1 MLKVKSRIALALALA
16 LATANAA
23 PALAMKMSGP
33 EWLQM
38 MEKIR
43 TDKAAPGAPLWVLV
57 KVKKADVAGKALTV
71 SHGAIA
77 KAHMPA
83 MTMTFPV
90 TDPTHLPMLH
100 KGDPVEIEVA
110 NDNGVVKILDF
121 RMQH

>member
-1 MLKVKSRIALALALA
+1 MFKMKSRIALALALA
-16 LATANAA
+16 MTAASAA

-43 TDKAAPGAPLWVLV
+43 TDKGAAGSPFWVLV
-57 KVKKADVAGKALTV
+57 KVKQADVQAKTLTI
-71 SHGAIA
+71 SHGAVSKI
-77 KAHMPA
+77 HMPA